1 MVNFKK
7 FVALALSAT
16 MIVGGS
22 MTAFAAAPT
31 EGSQDGSGSNE
42 GHVNKEIVDVL
53 IPTTTTTSFAY
64 TMDPERLITAT
75 DAAKYAE
82 GTTFPI
88 GDDDTGVYFLTATNT
103 YANTSN
109 KVQAINKGAVAQML
123 TVTAKLTASEGGK
136 DIAVLTEAPDSE
148 ATTPGLY
155 LAAKVAGVTNALSTT
170 GSSWI
175 INVPGN
181 EGNYEVAVKD
191 GAYVFQKKT
200 SGLTPWKAAD
210 IEVTGAVTNGIAVE
224 DGTTAPKITL
234 TWKFEAVPQTAPS
247 WTANTSLSDFSD
259 TPTAPSI
266 TAPATYSRA
275 AASNVFTLANIG
287 DLTVDSVISYMAD
300 GTTRTSTQITSD
312 AWSVNEAKTQ
322 LVVNGANAPF
332 GAGAVGQTRGIG
344 VKLSDGTEIKAT
356 FTVSE

>member
-247 WTANTSLSDFSD
+247 WTAGTSLSDFSD
-259 TPTAPSI
+259 G
-266 TAPATYSRA
+266 PATTALNAVVIDGNDVYVKIFADNSSVDASKLTSFKLNNVDKTPNVLSNGVIELRGA
-275 AASNVFTLANIG
+275 ATEAGTYNVTL
-287 DLTVDSVISYMAD
+287 VYD
-300 GTTRTSTQITSD
+300 GT
-312 AWSVNEAKTQ
+312 NY
-322 LVVNGANAPF
+322 
-332 GAGAVGQTRGIG
+332 AG
-344 VKLSDGTEIKAT
+344 SGTKQ
-356 FTVSE
+356 